1 MAAEIDASY
10 DPVGLDAL
18 VQQAFQGGEESP
30 KRAGATPEALARSLE
45 AGLGRSAMRPWKRP
59 ARIPRPWRP
68 GVGRGHGGCPCFRA
82 PAGHGAGGAGGTP
95 AALEP
100 LCRALRDPAVAVR
113 RSAGDALND
122 LADPAAVPAM
132 EAALAD
138 PNKLVRWRAARFL
151 FELGGKDQLAALARA
166 QDDPEFEVRMQ
177 VRQAM
182 ERIEGG
188 QAAQGPVWMRM
199 TQQRQG

>member
-1 MAAEIDASY
+1 
-10 DPVGLDAL
+10 V
-18 VQQAFQGGEESP
+18 
-30 KRAGATPEALARSLE
+30 
-45 AGLGRSAMRPWKRP
+45 
-59 ARIPRPWRP
+59 
-68 GVGRGHGGCPCFRA
+68 
-82 PAGHGAGGAGGTP
+82 
-95 AALEP
+95 EP
-100 LCRALRDPAVAVR
+100 LCRALKDPSVAVR

-122 LADPAAVPAM
+122 LGDPAALPAM

-151 FELGGKDQLAALARA
+151 FELGGRENLPVLAQA

-177 VRQAM
+177 VRQAL

-199 TQQRQG
+199 TQKRPG